1 MRNVLF
7 LNLTRHEK
15 TAVVSSP
22 DMYVKR
28 VNSFIS
34 VNDHS
39 QADDVWEVANQMV
52 NNVKADIEEA
62 IEKEHEILVALPG
75 TSLLAA
81 TLAVGLWTL
90 SNYRMGLVTATKTKE
105 GFIFNLSAE
114 KVIIFERLKEV
125 ANRLEG

>member
-15 TAVVSSP
+15 TAVSSSP

-28 VNSFIS
+28 INAYFQ

-39 QADDVWEVANQMV
+39 DAGEVFSVANEMIKQV
-52 NNVKADIEEA
+52 ETDIKEA
-62 IEKEHEILVALPG
+62 ITKDHEILVALPG

-90 SNYRMGLVTATKTKE
+90 SNYQIGLVTATKTKE
-105 GFIFNLSAE
+105 GFIFNLSPE
-114 KVIIFERLKEV
+114 KIIVFKMLQDV
-125 ANRLEG
+125 AKNLS